1 MLRELH
7 NEIRIGLEIEPSGP
21 VLVKSGDSLA
31 AGIDMEFVRTFR
43 GGREEVYLPGSSLKG
58 ILRSHAE
65 RIGRTLDSEKIC
77 NLFNVP
83 DESGVSPSP
92 QGLLSCGEVLRDKA
106 REKQEADT
114 KNHNKKVYLSA
125 PEAYKHS
132 CPACRLFGS
141 LAMGGRFNIDD
152 AYVTGDPPAI
162 EYRDSVGID
171 RFSGGVAGSAKFQFE
186 VISNGCFATT
196 LTVRNFELWQIAWL
210 ALVLFDLTDGLLPI
224 GMGTSRGLG
233 RVTAR
238 ITGLEIDILGRETPA
253 EIAGIDRLYRGNG
266 AETYGLVPLAP
277 FPVPEGSTWLR
288 RGLRHRLALGGQAAT
303 AFLETTTPVFAAFL
317 DGYNHMTQWR
327 EQVAGG
333 AR

>member
-7 NEIRIGLEIEPSGP
+7 NEIRIGLEIEPRGP
-21 VLVKSGDSLA
+21 VLIKAGESLA
-31 AGIDMEFVRTFR
+31 AGIDMAFVRTFR
-43 GGREEVYLPGSSLKG
+43 GGREEVFLPGSSLKG
-58 ILRSHAE
+58 LLRSHAE
-65 RIGRTLDSEKIC
+65 RIGRTLQPEKIC
-77 NLFNVP
+77 NIFNLP
-83 DESGVSPSP
+83 EKRDNPSP
-92 QGLLSCGEVLRDKA
+92 HGEVSCGSVLHEPDRDDRDRRNKRRRDKA
-106 REKQEADT
+106 
-114 KNHNKKVYLSA
+114 VLSA

-162 EYRDSVGID
+162 EVRDGVGID
-171 RFSGGVAGSAKFQFE
+171 RFSGAAADKAKYQFE

-196 LTVRNFELWQIAWL
+196 LTVRNFELWQVAWL

-253 EIAGIDRLYRGNG
+253 EIAGIDRLYRGDG

-277 FPVPEGSTWLR
+277 FPVPEGSAWLR

-317 DGYNHMTQWR
+317 DGYSHMTQWR
-327 EQVAGG
+327 AKVAGG